1 MECPWGK
8 SRSGS
13 WDADS
18 MRGNPR
24 AGITTGRYARD
35 RRKTELAGRTV
46 QIRAVEPAGKMV
58 QTRAAERTGT
68 AVTAAVEGMAAI
80 MEAIMADKSRKSR
93 NSERDPDSCFLLKFV
108 GFYVK
113 VFK

>member
-1 MECPWGK
+1 MQI
-8 SRSGS
+8 
-13 WDADS
+13 
-18 MRGNPR
+18 R
-24 AGITTGRYARD
+24 AV
-35 RRKTELAGRTV
+35 EPAGRTV

-68 AVTAAVEGMAAI
+68 AVTAAVEGLAAI
-80 MEAIMADKSRKSR
+80 MEAITTDRSRKNK

-108 GFYVK
+108 GFCVK